1 MRVLP
6 CPGRR
11 AYRCTARLLPPVGQ
25 AGRTGSVDA
34 NTRRLDAWF
43 EQLER
48 VPLAEKFRVEV
59 VGGNVHMTPQRT
71 IHWQIISAITH
82 AVEDRF
88 GRDATIFS
96 NVRIDF
102 PGPENGFCPDA
113 ALLSAAA
120 EKVYNDRWR
129 HQDVEFVAEVITQGT
144 AANDYGPKKLAYAT
158 AEAPLYLI
166 ADPYQGRCHI
176 FTHPKD
182 GDYTTETRVAFGQ
195 ELDLTGTVLGLT
207 LRTDT
212 FPRD

>member
-11 AYRCTARLLPPVGQ
+11 AYRCTARLLLPVGQ
-25 AGRTGSVDA
+25 PGRTGSVDA
-34 NTRRLDAWF
+34 NTRRLDTWF

-59 VGGNVHMTPQRT
+59 VGGNVHMTPQLAT
-71 IHWQIISAITH
+71 HWRIISSITH
-82 AVEDRF
+82 AVEDHF

-102 PGPENGFCPDA
+102 PGPENGFCPDV

-120 EKVYNDRWR
+120 EAVDDDRWR
-129 HQDVEFVAEVITQGT
+129 HEDVEFVAEVITRGT
-144 AANDYGPKKLAYAT
+144 AAIDYGPKRLAYA
-158 AEAPLYLI
+158 AAKVPLYLI
-166 ADPYQGRCHI
+166 ADPYQGRCHV

-182 GDYTTETRVAFGQ
+182 SDYTTETRVVFGE

-207 LRTDT
+207 LPTAD
-212 FPRD
+212 FPRA